1 MTNGR
6 SSGAHP
12 TTTNGKA
19 KRQMKSK
26 YVNNICLAVIVWHS
40 QRRKMT
46 RASCLLRR
54 DNQKI
59 ENRLEYMD
67 YQHKFISILNKE
79 YIGLV
84 TNDVFSWQVI
94 VDIGE

>member
-1 MTNGR
+1 M
-6 SSGAHP
+6 A
-12 TTTNGKA
+12 
-19 KRQMKSK
+19 
-26 YVNNICLAVIVWHS
+26 
-40 QRRKMT
+40 

-67 YQHKFISILNKE
+67 YQRKFISILNKE

>member
-1 MTNGR
+1 M
-6 SSGAHP
+6 A
-12 TTTNGKA
+12 
-19 KRQMKSK
+19 
-26 YVNNICLAVIVWHS
+26 
-40 QRRKMT
+40 
-46 RASCLLRR
+46 RASRLRLG
-54 DNQKI
+54 DDQKI

-67 YQHKFISILNKE
+67 YQRKFISILNKE

>member
-1 MTNGR
+1 
-6 SSGAHP
+6 
-12 TTTNGKA
+12 
-19 KRQMKSK
+19 
-26 YVNNICLAVIVWHS
+26 
-40 QRRKMT
+40 MT

-67 YQHKFISILNKE
+67 YQRKFISILNKE

-94 VDIGE
+94 VDKGG

>member
-1 MTNGR
+1 M
-6 SSGAHP
+6 A
-12 TTTNGKA
+12 
-19 KRQMKSK
+19 
-26 YVNNICLAVIVWHS
+26 
-40 QRRKMT
+40 
-46 RASCLLRR
+46 RASRLRRR

-67 YQHKFISILNKE
+67 YQRKFISILNKE

>member
-1 MTNGR
+1 MAEAQAAIR
-6 SSGAHP
+6 LRRME
-12 TTTNGKA
+12 KA

-40 QRRKMT
+40 QRWKMVH
-46 RASCLLRR
+46 ASCLLRR

-67 YQHKFISILNKE
+67 YQRKFISILNKE

>member
-1 MTNGR
+1 MAEARATIR
-6 SSGAHP
+6 LRRME
-12 TTTNGKA
+12 KA

-46 RASCLLRR
+46 HASRLRR
-54 DNQKI
+54 RDHQKS

-67 YQHKFISILNKE
+67 YQRKFISILNKE
-79 YIGLV
+79 LYWPRNKLC
-84 TNDVFSWQVI
+84 F
-94 VDIGE
+94 

>member
-1 MTNGR
+1 
-6 SSGAHP
+6 
-12 TTTNGKA
+12 
-19 KRQMKSK
+19 
-26 YVNNICLAVIVWHS
+26 
-40 QRRKMT
+40 MT
-46 RASCLLRR
+46 RASRLRR
-54 DNQKI
+54 RDHQKS

-67 YQHKFISILNKE
+67 YQRKFISILNKE